1 MKGLHWDITKKCNL
15 RCKHCYNADKYF
27 NSNASDFSCIDE
39 LNLDEGKKVI
49 DKIHEQGFAVIHF
62 LGGEPLASENIF
74 ELIKYAKSYGM
85 EVSLN
90 SNATLLDETTQEKLI
105 ELNVDRFSA
114 SIDGATAITND
125 AIRGNDVFK
134 KVCNNM
140 KSLNKKII
148 QRNST
153 MQTSIVS
160 VLTKANQHE
169 LHMLPKL
176 VNELG
181 CKLLVLSAFI
191 ESGNGKSNINTYQ
204 VEENYDTMLDE
215 IEELV
220 KNQLLSTGIYLQLD
234 LRPLVAEYLKN
245 KYNAP
250 VIHNPMND
258 LCPAGEDLLY
268 LEADGLVHPCLVYR
282 MDSGKKAIASGE
294 LIYQETKLLENDFE
308 KIITNNYW
316 TTFIQKKNNFN
327 KANIKTCKNCQY
339 STVCTPCPF
348 DYDSYNLS
356 IDACEWVYKRMQKD
370 IKEMNNKTIKI
381 SPNVTFENNYI
392 YIYERKVLINE
403 VTKDFINIISAK
415 STSFSNIVLNISQIY
430 NVDTERLEKELLML
444 VFKLK
449 NIGIIKIEE

>member
-27 NSNASDFSCIDE
+27 NSNASDFSFRNE

-49 DKIHEQGFAVIHF
+49 DKIHEQGFTVIHF

-74 ELIKYAKSYGM
+74 ELIKYAKNYGM

-90 SNATLLDETTQEKLI
+90 SNATLLDEAIQDKLI
-105 ELNVDRFSA
+105 ELKVDRFSA
-114 SIDGATAITND
+114 SIDGATATTND
-125 AIRGNDVFK
+125 AIRGNGVFE

-140 KSLNKKII
+140 KSLNKKIV
-148 QRNST
+148 QKNST

-169 LHMLPKL
+169 LFMLPKL
-176 VNELG
+176 VSELG

-204 VEENYDTMLDE
+204 VEENYSAMLDE
-215 IEELV
+215 IEKLV
-220 KNQLLSTGIYLQLD
+220 SNQLLLTDISLQLD

-268 LEADGLVHPCLVYR
+268 LEADGLLHPCLVYR

-294 LIYQETKLLENDFE
+294 LIYQETSLLENDFE
-308 KIITNNYW
+308 KIISNNYW

-327 KANIKTCKNCQY
+327 KSNIDTCKNCQY
-339 STVCTPCPF
+339 SSICTPCPF
-348 DYDSYNLS
+348 DYDSYDLS
-356 IDACEWVYKRMQKD
+356 IDACEWVYKRMHSD
-370 IKEMNNKTIKI
+370 IKEIDNKSIKI
-381 SPNVTFENNYI
+381 SSNISFENNYI
-392 YIYERKVLINE
+392 FINNKKVLINE
-403 VTKDFINIISAK
+403 VTKDFLNLVSSKSA
-415 STSFSNIVLNISQIY
+415 SFSNIVLDISQIY
-430 NVDTERLEKELLML
+430 NVDTKRLEKELLML

-449 NIGIIKIEE
+449 NIGILEIES